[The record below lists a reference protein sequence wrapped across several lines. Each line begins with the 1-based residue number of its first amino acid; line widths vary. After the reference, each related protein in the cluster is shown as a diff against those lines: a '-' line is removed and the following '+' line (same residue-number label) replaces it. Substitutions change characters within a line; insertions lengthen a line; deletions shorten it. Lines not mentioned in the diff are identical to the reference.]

1 MWATLIVTDCI
12 HKIKKKKI
20 AMPHG
25 AYIYC
30 MRCTAYTTD
39 RGSGYEG
46 DEAWVE
52 DVWEG
57 KGTVENRKQ

>member
-1 MWATLIVTDCI
+1 MQ
-12 HKIKKKKI
+12 
-20 AMPHG
+20 
-25 AYIYC
+25 
-30 MRCTAYTTD
+30 CTAYTTD
-39 RGSGYEG
+39 RGWGYEG